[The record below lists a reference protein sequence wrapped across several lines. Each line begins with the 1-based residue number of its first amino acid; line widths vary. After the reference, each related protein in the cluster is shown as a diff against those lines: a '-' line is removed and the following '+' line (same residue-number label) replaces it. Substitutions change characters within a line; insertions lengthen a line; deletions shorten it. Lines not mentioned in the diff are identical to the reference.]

1 MNFESKEAN
10 DRLDTI
16 IEMISDANGRMDMLV
31 STQKLLKNIVSVC
44 TGEENIPEE
53 DQVENSHITI
63 SCDASIKENPG
74 GPAAVG
80 IVIEFPAGKTLEMS
94 RPSRATTNNQ
104 AEYEAIYF
112 ALNTLFNLHN
122 NPGCLVEVRSD
133 SRLAIEQL
141 NKEMECRDEKLKN
154 KRDHILEY
162 AKTVPVPIRFVWRP
176 RNSTRALEKANNM
189 AQNELNVPNH

>member
-1 MNFESKEAN
+1 MNFDKKEAN

-16 IEMISDANGRMDMLV
+16 IEMISDANNRMDMLV
-31 STQKLLKNIVSVC
+31 SSRKLLKNITIVC
-44 TGEENIPEE
+44 TGEEKIEE
-53 DQVENSHITI
+53 ENPIENSHITI

-80 IVIEFPAGKTLEMS
+80 IVIEFPTGKTLEMS

-122 NPGCLVEVRSD
+122 NPGCLVEIRSD

-141 NKEMECRDEKLKN
+141 NKEMKCQDEKLRN
-154 KRDHILEY
+154 KRDHILELV
-162 AKTVPVPIRFVWRP
+162 TQCPVPVRFIWRP